1 MKKAGLLTLFLVVFN
16 SGYHAQMKPLPKIE
30 SGVSYELAQFR
41 KNTLNEIK
49 YELNL
54 KIPESKSE
62 RISGSEVITFNY
74 KKQNE
79 APLQID
85 FKEETSSLLS
95 VSVNGQ
101 SIKAVLENEHVI
113 IEAKYLKSGFNQI
126 NIAFL
131 AGNGALNRRDGYLYA
146 LFVPDRARTMFPC
159 FDQPDLKANYSLTLT
174 IPEKWSAITNG
185 KLKETKIQEAQKT
198 LRFDQSDLLPTY
210 LFSFAAGDFKN
221 HTEKI
226 SQQDSR
232 ILYRETDSVKIKNS
246 MDSIFTL
253 YRNSLSYYEKW
264 TGIKHP
270 FQKHGLVVI
279 PDFQFGGMEH
289 PGAIL
294 FQNSTLFLDTNATQ
308 NQLNNRS
315 NLIAHEVAHLW
326 FGDMVT
332 MNWFNDVWMKE
343 VFANFMADKSTG
355 ASSDKMV
362 YDLKFLTGH
371 FPAAYSVDRTLGANP
386 IRQVLDN
393 LQNAGMMYG
402 PIIYDK
408 APIMMRQL
416 ELLIGEENFQKGVSE
431 YLTKYAY
438 SNASWPDLITILD
451 KHTPED
457 LQSWNKVW
465 VNDPGRPVIDY
476 DIQYKGNTIK
486 EFAISQKPEYGKEQ
500 KYWPQA
506 FQISLFYADKVETV
520 NVKLDGKE
528 QNISELK
535 GKKKPLFILQNSSGI
550 GYGVFKTDKAM
561 MSEFSLVKD
570 PINRAS
576 AYISL
581 YENMLNGSGVNPQDL
596 LHFFAEQLPKEN
608 TELNLR
614 LITGYISTIYWDFL
628 SENTRLKESG
638 NIENTLWK
646 TLQVQTAKNN
656 KKIIFDGYQG
666 IFQSQ
671 QAYDN
676 LYTIWKSQTPPKDI
690 SLNDDDFTNLAL
702 ALSLR
707 NTNNNDLLQEQ
718 LTRIKN
724 PDRVNRFK
732 IIMKAASSDQKIR
745 DDFFKGLM
753 QKQNRANESAVGS
766 ALGYLHH
773 PLRQQTSIHYLSNT
787 LEVLQEIQK
796 TGAIFFPDNW
806 LRSTFS
812 NYQAPEAFD
821 IVNQFLLKNPDYNPI
836 LKNKI
841 LQATDNLKRAQVLVK

>member
-1 MKKAGLLTLFLVVFN
+1 MKKIRLLALFLVVFN
-16 SGYHAQMKPLPKIE
+16 KGYHAQMKSSPKIE
-30 SGVSYELAQFR
+30 SGVSYELAQWR
-41 KNTLNEIK
+41 KNTLTNIQ

-62 RISGSEVITFNY
+62 RISGTEVLAFNY
-74 KKQNE
+74 KKNDE
-79 APLQID
+79 TSLLID
-85 FKEETSSLLS
+85 FKEDPSSLLS

-101 SIKAVLENEHVI
+101 VIKPVLENEHVVI
-113 IEAKYLKSGFNQI
+113 DAQYLKSGANQI
-126 NIAFL
+126 NFNFL

-159 FDQPDLKANYSLTLT
+159 FDQPNLKAKYSLSLT
-174 IPEKWSAITNG
+174 IPEKWSAISNG
-185 KLKETKIQEAQKT
+185 KLMDTFVQKGQKT
-198 LRFDQSDLLPTY
+198 LRFNQSDLLPTY

-221 HTEKI
+221 HTGKI
-226 SQQDSR
+226 SEQDSR

-246 MDSIFTL
+246 MDSIFSL
-253 YRNSLSYYEKW
+253 YRNSLAYYEKW

-270 FQKHGLVVI
+270 FQKHGMAAI

-294 FQNSTLFLDTNATQ
+294 FQNSTLFLDKNATQ

-332 MNWFNDVWMKE
+332 MDWFNDVWMKE

-355 ASSDKMV
+355 ASSDKSV
-362 YDLKFLTGH
+362 YDLKFLTTH
-371 FPAAYSVDRTLGANP
+371 FPAAYSVDRTMGANP
-386 IRQVLDN
+386 IRQILDN

-402 PIIYDK
+402 PIIYNK

-416 ELLIGEENFQKGVSE
+416 ELLIGEEDFRKGVSE
-431 YLTKYAY
+431 YLTKYAFK
-438 SNASWPDLITILD
+438 NASWPDLIAILD
-451 KHTPED
+451 KHTPKD

-476 DIQYKGNTIK
+476 DVKYKGDQIDRFTIT
-486 EFAISQKPEYGKEQ
+486 QKPEYGKEQ
-500 KYWPQA
+500 KFWPQE
-506 FQISLFYADKVETV
+506 FEISLFYADKVEKTI
-520 NVKLDGKE
+520 VKLDGK
-528 QNISELK
+528 QQDISELK
-535 GKKKPLFILQNSSGI
+535 GKAKPLFILQNSSGI
-550 GYGVFKTDKAM
+550 GYGVFQTDKTVI
-561 MSEFSLVKD
+561 SSFSLVKD

-581 YENMLNGSGVNPQDL
+581 YENMLNSSGVEAQEL
-596 LHFFAEQLPKEN
+596 LNFFAGQLYKET

-614 LITGYISTIYWDFL
+614 LITGYISTIYWNFL
-628 SENTRLKESG
+628 PGNIRLKESA
-638 NIENTLWK
+638 NLENLLWK
-646 TLQVQTAKNN
+646 ALDMQTAKNN
-656 KKIIFDGYQG
+656 KKIVFDGYQS

-676 LYTIWKSQTPPKDI
+676 LYKIWKSQTPPQGV
-690 SLNDDDFTNLAL
+690 SLNDEDFTNLAL

-707 NTNNNDLLQEQ
+707 NPNNNELLQEQ

-724 PDRVNRFK
+724 QDRINRFK
-732 IIMKAASSDQKIR
+732 IIMQAASSDQKVR
-745 DDFFKGLM
+745 DDFFNGLM
-753 QKQNRANESAVGS
+753 QKQNRSNESAVGS

-773 PLRQQTSIHYLSNT
+773 PLRQQSSIHYLLKS
-787 LEVLQEIQK
+787 LDILQEIQK
-796 TGAIFFPDNW
+796 TGDIFFPDNW

-812 NYQAPEAFD
+812 SYQNPKALEA
-821 IVNQFLLKNPDYNPI
+821 VNQFLLKNPDYNPI

-841 LQATDNLKRAQVLVK
+841 LQATDNLRRAQKLVK

>member
-1 MKKAGLLTLFLVVFN
+1 MKKTGLLAIFLVVFN
-16 SGYHAQMKPLPKIE
+16 TGYRAQMKSLPKIE
-30 SGVSYELAQFR
+30 SGVSYELAQLR
-41 KNTLNEIK
+41 KNTVSQIK
-49 YELNL
+49 YELDL

-62 RISGSEVITFNY
+62 RIAGTETLTFNY

-79 APLQID
+79 APLLID
-85 FKEETSSLLS
+85 FKEDPSSLMAI
-95 VSVNGQ
+95 SVNGQ
-101 SIKAVLENEHVI
+101 VTKPVLENEHVVI
-113 IEAKYLKSGFNQI
+113 DAKYLTSGANQI
-126 NIAFL
+126 NITFL

-159 FDQPDLKANYSLTLT
+159 FDQPNLKANYSLTLT
-174 IPEKWSAITNG
+174 IPEKWSGISNG
-185 KLKETKIQEAQKT
+185 QLKETISQQGQKT
-198 LRFDQSDLLPTY
+198 LKFAQSDLLPTY

-221 HTEKI
+221 FTEKI

-232 ILYRETDSVKIKNS
+232 ILYRETDSVKIKTS

-253 YRNSLSYYEKW
+253 YRNSLDYYEKW

-270 FQKHGLVVI
+270 FQKHGMVAI

-294 FQNSTLFLDTNATQ
+294 FQNSTLFLDKTATQ

-332 MNWFNDVWMKE
+332 MDWFNDVWMKE

-355 ASSDKMV
+355 ASADKSI
-362 YDLKFLTGH
+362 YDLKFLTTH
-371 FPAAYSVDRTLGANP
+371 FPAAYSVDRTSGANP
-386 IRQVLDN
+386 IRQILDN

-402 PIIYDK
+402 PIIYNK

-416 ELLIGEENFQKGVSE
+416 ELLIGEENFRKGVGE
-431 YLTKYAY
+431 YLKKYAY

-451 KHTPED
+451 NNTSQD

-476 DIQYKGNTIK
+476 DVKYKGNAI
-486 EFAISQKPEYGKEQ
+486 ERFAISQHPEYGKEQ
-500 KYWPQA
+500 KSWPQQ
-506 FQISLFYADKVETV
+506 FQISLFYPDRIEKVE
-520 NVKLDGKE
+520 VKLSGTQQE
-528 QNISELK
+528 VPELK
-535 GKKKPLFILQNSSGI
+535 GKVKPLFILQNSSGI
-550 GYGVFKTDKAM
+550 GYGVFKTDKVIMPDFA
-561 MSEFSLVKD
+561 LVKD

-581 YENMLNGSGVNPQDL
+581 YENMLSGSGVAPL
-596 LHFFAEQLPKEN
+596 EVLHFYTDQLQKET

-614 LITGYISTIYWDFL
+614 LITGYISAIYWEFL
-628 SENTRLKESG
+628 PEKKRLEESG
-638 NIENTLWK
+638 SIESMLWK
-646 TLQVQTAKNN
+646 ALQSQTAKNN
-656 KKIIFDGYQG
+656 KKILFDSYQG

-676 LYTIWKSQTPPKDI
+676 LYTIWKSQTPPQDVA
-690 SLNDDDFTNLAL
+690 LNDEDFTNLAL
-702 ALSLR
+702 SLSLR
-707 NTNNNDLLQEQ
+707 NKNNSQLLQEQ
-718 LTRIKN
+718 LARIKN
-724 PDRVNRFK
+724 QDRVNRFK

-745 DDFFKGLM
+745 DDFFNSLT
-753 QKQNRANESAVGS
+753 QKENRANESAVGA
-766 ALGYLHH
+766 ALSYLHH
-773 PLRQQTSIHYLSNT
+773 PLRQQTSIHYLPKS
-787 LEVLQEIQK
+787 LDMLQEIQK
-796 TGAIFFPDNW
+796 TGDIFFPDNW

-812 NYQAPEAFD
+812 NYQNPKALD
-821 IVNQFLLKNPDYNPI
+821 VVNQFLSQHPDYNAI

>member
-1 MKKAGLLTLFLVVFN
+1 MKKVRLLALFLVVFN
-16 SGYHAQMKPLPKIE
+16 SGYHAQTKSLSKIE

-41 KNTLNEIK
+41 KSTLSEIT
-49 YELNL
+49 YELSL

-62 RISGSEVITFNY
+62 RISGTEVLTFNY
-74 KKQNE
+74 KKQDE
-79 APLQID
+79 TSLLID
-85 FKEETSSLLS
+85 FKEDPASLLS

-101 SIKAVLENEHVI
+101 TIKPILENEHVVI
-113 IEAKYLKSGFNQI
+113 DAKYLKSGSNQI
-126 NIAFL
+126 NFNFL

-159 FDQPDLKANYSLTLT
+159 FDQPNLKANYSLTLT
-174 IPEKWSAITNG
+174 IPEKWSAISNG
-185 KLKETKIQEAQKT
+185 KLKDTTVQQGQKT
-198 LRFDQSDLLPTY
+198 LQFNQSDLLPTY

-232 ILYRETDSVKIKNS
+232 ILYRETDSAKIKNS
-246 MDSIFTL
+246 MDSIFSL
-253 YRNSLSYYEKW
+253 YRNSLAYYEKW

-270 FQKHGLVVI
+270 FQKHGMAAI

-294 FQNSTLFLDTNATQ
+294 FQNSTLFLDKNATQ

-332 MNWFNDVWMKE
+332 MDWFNDVWMKE

-355 ASSDKMV
+355 ASSDKSI
-362 YDLKFLTGH
+362 YDLKFLTTH

-386 IRQVLDN
+386 IRQILDN

-402 PIIYDK
+402 PIIYNK

-416 ELLIGEENFQKGVSE
+416 ELLIGEEDFRKGVNE

-438 SNASWPDLITILD
+438 NNASWPDLITILD
-451 KHTPED
+451 NHTPKD

-476 DIQYKGNTIK
+476 DVKYKGNTI
-486 EFAISQKPEYGKEQ
+486 ERFTISQKPEYGKEA
-500 KYWPQA
+500 KLWPQE
-506 FQISLFYADKVETV
+506 FEISLFYADRIEKV
-520 NVKLDGKE
+520 NIKLDGK
-528 QNISELK
+528 QQDISELK
-535 GKKKPLFILQNSSGI
+535 GKRKPLFILQNSSGI
-550 GYGVFKTDKAM
+550 GYGVFRTDKTII
-561 MSEFSLVKD
+561 SNFSLVKD

-581 YENMLNGSGVNPQDL
+581 YENMLNGSEVKAQEL
-596 LHFFAEQLPKEN
+596 LHFFAEQLPKET

-614 LITGYISTIYWDFL
+614 LITGYISSIYWNFL
-628 SENTRLKESG
+628 PENSRLKESG
-638 NIENTLWK
+638 NMEDKLWK
-646 TLQVQTAKNN
+646 ALQMQTAKNN
-656 KKIIFDGYQG
+656 KKIVFDGYQS

-676 LYTIWKSQTPPKDI
+676 LYTIWKSQTPPQGV
-690 SLNDDDFTNLAL
+690 SLNDEDFTNLAL

-707 NTNNNDLLQEQ
+707 NSNNNDLLQEQ
-718 LTRIKN
+718 LGRIKN

-732 IIMKAASSDQKIR
+732 IIMQAASSEQKVR
-745 DDFFKGLM
+745 DDFFNGLM
-753 QKQNRANESAVGS
+753 QKQNRSNESAVGS

-773 PLRQQTSIHYLSNT
+773 PLRQQTSVHYLPKT
-787 LEVLQEIQK
+787 LEILQEIQK
-796 TGAIFFPDNW
+796 TGDIFFPDNW
-806 LRSTFS
+806 LRSTFIS
-812 NYQAPEAFD
+812 YQNPKALEV
-821 IVNQFLLKNPDYNPI
+821 VNQFLLKNPDYNVI

-841 LQATDNLKRAQVLVK
+841 LQATDNLRRAQNLIK